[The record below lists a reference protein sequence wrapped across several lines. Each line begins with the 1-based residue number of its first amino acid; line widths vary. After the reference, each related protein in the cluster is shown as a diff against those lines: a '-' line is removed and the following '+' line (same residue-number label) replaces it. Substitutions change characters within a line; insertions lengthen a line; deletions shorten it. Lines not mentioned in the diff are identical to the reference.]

1 MRFKTPFVGSEA
13 NSRLK
18 PIAAY
23 KLYLV
28 MKNHFAGKYDA
39 IKYRWEIKVTEATFA
54 KRKDRYFF
62 AKLAERFTFKE
73 IYFIFLSN
81 MVANP
86 EFWVGDVNEDNI
98 VFYRQYIGKLRR
110 IDNVFVD
117 DVKNLYEFSRMKGIS
132 LNQVFQYSVK
142 SSTSYIIKLLQAGV
156 ISYESFLLL
165 DSILGIINR
174 HDEIATD
181 FVWNDISKK
190 LKAYRKIVEIS
201 SEEQLKY
208 RNLLKQTIA
217 KLNEINT

>member
-18 PIAAY
+18 PIAVY

-39 IKYRWEIKVTEATFA
+39 IKYRWEIKVTEASFS

-86 EFWVGDVNEDNI
+86 EFWVGSVDEDSI

-117 DVKNLYEFSRMKGIS
+117 EVKNLYEFSRMKGIT
-132 LNQVFQYSVK
+132 LNQVFAYSEK
-142 SSTSYIIKLLQAGV
+142 SSTSYIIKLLQANV
-156 ISYESFLLL
+156 VSYETFLIL

-174 HDEIATD
+174 HDEIAKD
-181 FVWNDISKK
+181 FVWNELSKK
-190 LKAYRKIVEIS
+190 LNAYKKIVEINN
-201 SEEQLKY
+201 ENQLKY
-208 RNLLKQTIA
+208 KALLKETIV
-217 KLNEINT
+217 KLNEINK